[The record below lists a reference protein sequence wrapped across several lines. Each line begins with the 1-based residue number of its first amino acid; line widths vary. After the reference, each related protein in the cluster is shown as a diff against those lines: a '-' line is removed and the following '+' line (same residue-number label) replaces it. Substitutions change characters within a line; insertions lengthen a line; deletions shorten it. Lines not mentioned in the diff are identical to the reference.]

1 MDIVNSLILG
11 IIIIAW
17 FVCFIKV
24 LYVNK
29 GKSNYTDI
37 TRFLVRVAIF
47 GAISTIL
54 YVVPVLKFPVPF
66 FPQFLEFHFD
76 EIPALIAGF
85 AYGPLS
91 GFGVLLVKTLIK
103 LPFTPSLT
111 VGELSD
117 FIYSL
122 VFIVPAAYIYKKHH
136 SFKGAIVGL
145 IVGMVGQLIIS
156 LIINIYIMIP
166 FYLFVFNMSEE
177 QLLGICQIANPNI
190 HDIKWGYG
198 LFAVLPFNVL
208 KDLVVIVITLIIY
221 KATHKFI
228 DKYQN

>member
-1 MDIVNSLILG
+1 MNIVNSLILG
-11 IIIIAW
+11 IIIIGW
-17 FVCFIKV
+17 FICFIKV
-24 LYVNK
+24 LYAEK
-29 GKSNYTDI
+29 GKTKYTNVA
-37 TRFLVRVAIF
+37 RFLVRVAIF

-85 AYGPLS
+85 AYGPLA

-103 LPFTPSLT
+103 MPFTTSLT

-117 FIYSL
+117 FIYSV
-122 VFIVPAAYIYKKHH
+122 VFIVPAAFIYKKHH

-145 IVGMVGQLIIS
+145 IIGMVGQLIVS

-190 HDIKWGYG
+190 KDIKWGYG
-198 LFAVLPFNVL
+198 LFAVLPFNVI
-208 KDLVVIVITLIIY
+208 KDLVVILITLIIY